1 MQILAAIS
9 VIAIYCCNYAIGN
22 DWVMNKVSIPR
33 FSINVAGCMFLTIL
47 SSFDIADYNLITQN
61 CCYHKPNLFYD
72 P

>member
-33 FSINVAGCMFLTIL
+33 FSINVSGCMFL
-47 SSFDIADYNLITQN
+47 SSFDIADYNTKL
-61 CCYHKPNLFYD
+61 LLS
-72 P
+72 